1 MRPKKR
7 AKGKKATAKKQA
19 TRKPARRAPAPRQ
32 RRRAATRTANAPAVG
47 RRLGEVAETV
57 DVLMPELAARLA
69 ALEHMLIEK
78 KLCGREDLLRARA
91 FVDLRRGEV

>member
-1 MRPKKR
+1 MPPKKR
-7 AKGKKATAKKQA
+7 AKGKKKTAAKKRSP
-19 TRKPARRAPAPRQ
+19 RKPARRAPAPKQ
-32 RRRAATRTANAPAVG
+32 RRPAARAANTSS
-47 RRLGEVAETV
+47 RRFGEVAETV
-57 DVLMPELAARLA
+57 DVLLPELAARLA

>member
-1 MRPKKR
+1 MPAKKR
-7 AKGKKATAKKQA
+7 AKGKKTAAKKRA
-19 TRKPARRAPAPRQ
+19 ARKPARRAAAPKQ
-32 RRRAATRTANAPAVG
+32 QRRAATRTASTAAAG

>member
-1 MRPKKR
+1 MPPKRRVKGKKIAAKKR
-7 AKGKKATAKKQA
+7 AP
-19 TRKPARRAPAPRQ
+19 RKPARRAPAPKQ
-32 RRRAATRTANAPAVG
+32 RRRAAARPVSTATVG
-47 RRLGEVAETV
+47 RRFGEVAETV